1 MIKQLRKRFIFIAM
15 SSFFIV
21 VFLIV
26 GLTSLS
32 YHVRVQKEI
41 EENLSVI
48 IENLDEIEHAEAHVY
63 KTDIEGDT
71 EKPIYQNRDNEGK
84 DEIDEILNGVRFFTV
99 TINAEGEMVAANTHN
114 TRTVDEKKQKK
125 SCPVCIGNIKQRD
138 IISIGNI
145 VR

>member
-1 MIKQLRKRFIFIAM
+1 MIKQLRQRFVFIAM

-63 KTDIEGDT
+63 LSLIH
-71 EKPIYQNRDNEGK
+71 I
-84 DEIDEILNGVRFFTV
+84 
-99 TINAEGEMVAANTHN
+99 
-114 TRTVDEKKQKK
+114 
-125 SCPVCIGNIKQRD
+125 
-138 IISIGNI
+138 
-145 VR
+145 